1 MMTNTNPTRTP
12 DINPCTAR
20 RVNRYTYTSL
30 LKKNQ
35 KKSCIFSL
43 DGSSFLYMSNLFT
56 EIMIL
61 LAVPSYTV
69 KQNYDAVNSIMW
81 PTIQWKCIQCNNL
94 TFSLKWYTS
103 WQVNICNANGTA
115 WQVKFSLNIIH
126 IITRYIFHLKWYT
139 AW

>member
-1 MMTNTNPTRTP
+1 MTNTNPSRTSDMNP
-12 DINPCTAR
+12 DTAR

-30 LKKNQ
+30 MKKNQ
-35 KKSCIFSL
+35 KKSSIFSL
-43 DGSSFLYMSNLFT
+43 DGSSLLYMSNIFT

-61 LAVPSYTV
+61 LSVPSYTV

-81 PTIQWKCIQCNNL
+81 LFNENGIQWVNL